1 MCKTKDITRDRW
13 MTAWRKRQSKQRHLE
28 KGKILSSRE
37 TQMTLR
43 AMNREKCNSKI
54 QMSKASMTT
63 KTKVSK
69 ADQVLQRRAKAFRD
83 KLSITTKL

>member
-1 MCKTKDITRDRW
+1 